1 MMKKIL
7 VLTGLLFLLSA
18 CGTDEEPLEEPMANE
33 HDKSAA
39 SGAVD
44 TETVSGREI
53 LVTLEQTAEPVK
65 RNEAAAA
72 VKESPDYKEG
82 YLGEPTEELAE
93 DMAVQQI
100 EAEVVFKAVEDVYS
114 GNEGLEKAGVIFLE
128 NQTSGANQSGVWV
141 GIKNPDERIDELAAI
156 LQKQVDAGEILAE
169 PIYIYKSAH
178 TRAELND
185 LMYQAGKIVKPMTEA
200 HPNPESVSYS
210 ISADTVT
217 GAIEIGHNFLT
228 EAQIE
233 ELKNA
238 FPERQ
243 VMIEQEGIM
252 VPAPGEPTVKYP
264 EPALTV
270 VPSSEGSYIIDVEE
284 DRFLAVEAT
293 PKDFS
298 ENGGEEEFYSAVH
311 FDFKDAADLL
321 EVGQRVK
328 IEAAGPILESYP
340 GQGRAVF
347 VEVLPTFQ
355 PESADLSE
363 GEVVKRA
370 LEGIDQLEFGVPAIR
385 SVSYH
390 AAEDSWSVLFKSWDQ
405 ESEKTIEDKK

>member
-7 VLTGLLFLLSA
+7 VLIGLLLLLSG
-18 CGTDEEPLEEPMANE
+18 CGTDEEPLKEPLANE
-33 HDKSAA
+33 EDPSAA
-39 SGAVD
+39 SGAGDKEAVR
-44 TETVSGREI
+44 GREI
-53 LVTLEQTAEPVK
+53 LVTLEQTADPVK

-72 VKESPDYKEG
+72 VKESSDFKEG

-100 EAEVVFKAVEDVYS
+100 EAEAVFKAVEDIYK

-141 GIKNPDERIDELAAI
+141 GIKNPDERIGELAAI

-178 TRAELND
+178 TRSELND
-185 LMYQAGKIVKPMTEA
+185 LMYQAGKIVKPMAEA

-210 ISADTVT
+210 ISADTIT

-228 EAQIE
+228 EAQID

-238 FPERQ
+238 FPERE

-264 EPALTV
+264 EPAMTV
-270 VPSSEGSYIIDVEE
+270 EPSSEGSYIIDMEE

-298 ENGGEEEFYSAVH
+298 ENGGQDEFYSAVH
-311 FDFKDAADLL
+311 FEFKDAANLL

-347 VEVLPTFQ
+347 VEVLPTYQ
-355 PESADLSE
+355 PKSADLTE
-363 GEVVKRA
+363 AEVVKRA
-370 LEGIDQLEFGVPAIR
+370 LKGIDQLEFGIPAIR
-385 SVSYH
+385 SVTYH
-390 AAEDSWSVLFKSWDQ
+390 AAEDHWSVAFKSWEQ
-405 ESEKTIEDKK
+405 ETELTIEDEK